1 MVTAEV
7 HLCSD
12 CGFQTDDPSVV
23 QEGVCP
29 ECDGD
34 LVVRPND

>member
-12 CGFQTDDPSVV
+12 CGYQTDDPEVV
-23 QEGVCP
+23 QTGECPDCEG
-29 ECDGD
+29 E